1 MDIKAQLEQDLK
13 NAMRSGNVIEK
24 NTIRMALTNLKMAEV
39 ERGGQIDSATQ
50 LALIQKE
57 IKMRQETLEV
67 SEKEG
72 REDLA
77 AKAREEMAV
86 LSRYLPRQLS
96 EDELKAVVAQ
106 AIEEVGAAG
115 PADIGKVMKAA
126 MGKVQGQAPGDAVS
140 RIARELLQNRK

>member
-106 AIEEVGAAG
+106 TIEEVGAAG
-115 PADIGKVMKAA
+115 PADIGKVMKAT

>member
-50 LALIQKE
+50 LALILKE

-106 AIEEVGAAG
+106 TIEEVGAAG

>member
-39 ERGGQIDSATQ
+39 ERGGQIDSAAQ

>member
-106 AIEEVGAAG
+106 TIEEVGAAG

>member
-67 SEKEG
+67 SENEG

>member
-39 ERGGQIDSATQ
+39 ERGGQIDSAAQ

-106 AIEEVGAAG
+106 TIEEVGAAG